1 MVSNKDNPVFHEVQR
16 FSQRWFWVI
25 FTLTMLVILGVFAQ
39 GLIQQLINDTP
50 WGERPLS
57 DIGLLMVAIIVFLF
71 CAVLIYIFYNLR
83 LETTVYKNRIELNF
97 SPVWRKAIYFAEINE
112 CMARTYSPIKEYGG
126 WGIKYGFKNG
136 WAYNIMGNEG
146 VQLVLN
152 SGKRILIGSQQV
164 SILAEA
170 INSNRS
176 A

>member
-1 MVSNKDNPVFHEVQR
+1 MVSNIDNPVFHEVQQ

-39 GLIQQLINDTP
+39 GLIQQLIHGTP

-57 DIGLLMVAIIVFLF
+57 DIGLLMVAIMVFLF
-71 CAVLIYIFYNLR
+71 CSLLIYIFYNLR
-83 LETTVYKNRIELNF
+83 LETTVYENRIELNF

-112 CMARTYSPIKEYGG
+112 CMARTYSPLKEYGG

-136 WAYNIMGNEG
+136 WAYNIIGNEG

-152 SGKRILIGSQQV
+152 DGKRILIGSQQA

-176 A
+176 G